1 MDSVKAYIFTTVD
14 WIEWSLF
21 TNKEMCSVM
30 SLVNGSRDNFC
41 VQDTFNFDY
50 KTNVRELLNVEDIHE
65 DIDLNVNT
73 EFVKQRS
80 DKWHKLRKKCVIF
93 ASSSFN
99 AIGL

>member
-1 MDSVKAYIFTTVD
+1 MTS
-14 WIEWSLF
+14 S
-21 TNKEMCSVM
+21 
-30 SLVNGSRDNFC
+30 VNGSRDNFC
-41 VQDTFNFDY
+41 VQDTVNMHY
-50 KTNVRELLNVEDIHE
+50 QTNVRELFDVEDIPE

-80 DKWHKLRKKCVIF
+80 DKWHELRKNCVIS